1 MADSPQASPPAVAP
15 AATLAPVTCK
25 EKART
30 LVHKYAVAGTAW
42 AVLPIPMA
50 TSPGLTALE
59 THMVYWIAR
68 VYGETPSH
76 TDTMIVAAGL
86 ELASVGLKTLA
97 LEAANFVPI
106 IGWGIKGAIAAS
118 AIEGFGTAVIYHYES
133 KYPGKMA

>member
-1 MADSPQASPPAVAP
+1 M
-15 AATLAPVTCK
+15 
-25 EKART
+25 
-30 LVHKYAVAGTAW
+30 LVHKYALAGTAW

-68 VYGETPSH
+68 VYGEAPSH

-97 LEAANFVPI
+97 LEAANYIPVV
-106 IGWGIKGAIAAS
+106 GWGIKGVIAAT
-118 AIEGFGTAVIYHYES
+118 AIQGFGAAAIYHYES
-133 KYPGKMA
+133 KYPGKTT